1 VHTAVHHALDTMN
14 SGSGILI
21 SFLEVRPP
29 MLRMGAMEAAADVLR
44 IIFPAV
50 LLLCLAVSG
59 CGSTCYSG
67 FWNGNAS
74 GVAVSNSSS
83 CPLARA
89 TGAVSVQMRAAPA
102 PPAASAAFPSS
113 LASPPAPS
121 SASPVASPTALP
133 SHVQHI
139 FVTLLGIEAHPNMM
153 ADEDSSGWQELAP
166 DLAAHPMQ
174 LDLLAPSAPLA
185 MTGDSRSLASPASAN
200 VPATVPAD
208 EYRQLRLRLL
218 PRDPSPNVLIP
229 ESNACGNLGWNCLVL
244 ADRSVHPLVFAP
256 SEFAAA
262 AEFQITPEPGA
273 DRVFRVLPGEV
284 IQLSIEFDPASS
296 VFFASNAA
304 VRLVPVFRVVSRTSS
319 PAATA
324 Q

>member
-1 VHTAVHHALDTMN
+1 MQ
-14 SGSGILI
+14 
-21 SFLEVRPP
+21 
-29 MLRMGAMEAAADVLR
+29 RMGAMEAAADVLR
-44 IIFPAV
+44 KIFPAV

-67 FWNGNAS
+67 FWNGNTS
-74 GVAVSNSSS
+74 GVAVSNST
-83 CPLARA
+83 CPLTKA
-89 TGAVSVQMRAAPA
+89 TGAVSVQMSMASAS
-102 PPAASAAFPSS
+102 PAASAAFPLP

-121 SASPVASPTALP
+121 FVSPWAPPSALP

-139 FVTLLGIEAHPNMM
+139 FVTLLGIEAHPSMM

-174 LDLLAPSAPLA
+174 LDLLAPLTPLEPLAPLA
-185 MTGDSRSLASPASAN
+185 MTGDSRLLASPASAK

-218 PRDPSPNVLIP
+218 PRDPSPDTLIP
-229 ESNACGNLGWNCLVL
+229 QSNACGNLGWNCLVF
-244 ADRSVHPLVFAP
+244 ADRSVRPLVFAP

-262 AEFQITPEPGA
+262 AEFQVTPEAGT

-296 VFFASNAA
+296 VFIASNAA

-319 PAATA
+319 PAATE